1 MFGNISVPII
11 IRSPKLN
18 SPASPIWQV
27 NSAFYL
33 KPNLSVKFNYYLLFD
48 IGIYFDIVFHNVKI
62 YRIKTSISLIS
73 NSSSCSIAVVADATL
88 P

>member
-62 YRIKTSISLIS
+62 FSVSIELKLAFP
-73 NSSSCSIAVVADATL
+73 SSVTAAAVVY
-88 P
+88 